1 MDPTTLVL
9 RWAHILAA
17 IVAMGGLVFARYGL
31 LPALAEVEES
41 TRDRIH
47 DAIRRRWLPWVIG
60 AITVLLV
67 SGLANFL
74 IFNARV
80 KAEGWAGGE
89 WMRQTSYHALFGAK
103 FLLAMVVFYF
113 ASALVGRGEGTQW
126 VRNDR
131 AYASFYTQC
140 TRKTTLGSCGGGVD
154 GGVDDRFDY
163 ILVSNELAPRV
174 VPGSYTAFGN
184 DGVPRL
190 NDAIDEPT
198 NQRVSAAMAAALK
211 CASDHLPVYVD
222 VIIGDVQASVEGA
235 EQLTPWIRLQG
246 TTLVVDDVQDKSV
259 AMLYDINGRM
269 CMETVLQGPT
279 ARIDA
284 GSLLPGVYALRVGSR
299 WASFVMP

>member
-60 AITVLLV
+60 A
-67 SGLANFL
+67 
-74 IFNARV
+74 
-80 KAEGWAGGE
+80 GE

-131 AYASFYTQC
+131 AKWLSV
-140 TRKTTLGSCGGGVD
+140 TLGLALAIVLVSGWMRQLHTGPDVAEAD
-154 GGVDDRFDY
+154 GGVR
-163 ILVSNELAPRV
+163 IEEI
-174 VPGSYTAFGN
+174 
-184 DGVPRL
+184 DGGV
-190 NDAIDEPT
+190 
-198 NQRVSAAMAAALK
+198 
-211 CASDHLPVYVD
+211 
-222 VIIGDVQASVEGA
+222 
-235 EQLTPWIRLQG
+235 
-246 TTLVVDDVQDKSV
+246 
-259 AMLYDINGRM
+259 
-269 CMETVLQGPT
+269 
-279 ARIDA
+279 RIDI
-284 GSLLPGVYALRVGSR
+284 RQD
-299 WASFVMP
+299 